1 MHIVNLFQHQ
11 RRPAT
16 GGLALNPGWA
26 GLLQTIQH
34 LTADLKANMLSGMK
48 TDALAQPHHPGAE
61 DKDQYQQDKREQQR
75 FPWNVLHDHMLQDTR
90 HDPGL
95 SDN

>member
-1 MHIVNLFQHQ
+1 
-11 RRPAT
+11 
-16 GGLALNPGWA
+16 
-26 GLLQTIQH
+26 
-34 LTADLKANMLSGMK
+34 MLSGMK
-48 TDALAQPHHPGAE
+48 TDALAQPHHPGAK